1 MNDEGCMREG
11 EYRLVRA
18 AAGSAYLENLS
29 RINQPLTV
37 GRRVRLLRNSLLE
50 ILHGLIYLYRDL

>member
-1 MNDEGCMREG
+1 MREG